1 MGKCCSKP
9 HQEEEP
15 KEETQEVL
23 LQEDPGGTMTGGT
36 VIVRTP
42 GRWGVTAT
50 TTNTSPSLKRT
61 IITTGPPT
69 GAGASVTK
77 TFHFSNNGTARES
90 ITFRTE
96 GGFAERIVTTGKSNQ
111 QGVAK
116 GRPPNSKGKRAV
128 SSGTAATNQG
138 NKQAFFNIAPSVNTS
153 RMGKTSVETTT
164 RTYSK
169 DGKRYEETVVVET
182 KEDERGNVTKTT
194 KTTTRTLDPYDTKEL
209 SSALEGSKKSRGGRK
224 TSSSSSSDSSPERK
238 TKSKEKKSGQASGDS
253 LLSKLRLK
261 KSDKS
266 DDDSSDDEDF
276 AETVHKAVNECRK
289 KHGVNK
295 LKLNKDMNKY
305 AKEWAKKLA
314 ADGQMSHRPDNKYGE
329 NVFCLSSNSKTF
341 KVKGDE
347 VVDKWYS
354 EIKDHKFGE
363 EPKGTILKSGHFS
376 QLVWKDTKQMGVGK
390 ARSAAGTK
398 VFVVANFD
406 PQGNWMGQFADQ
418 VPPVGG
424 FAKASGGKS
433 SIFKA
438 KSHKSSSS
446 SSSDSSSDEDDFVA
460 DCLKAHNNYRKKHG
474 VPLLKISKDLNKVAK
489 DWADTIAR
497 KDVMQHRPNGQYGEN
512 IYCAWS
518 SNPAHQIK
526 GSEAVDSWYSEIK
539 DFRFGREPADL
550 RAGHFTQV
558 VWRDSKELG
567 VGIARS
573 RSGKIYVVAN
583 YNPAGNMVGSFS
595 TKVPNLK

>member
-9 HQEEEP
+9 NQEVET

-50 TTNTSPSLKRT
+50 TTNTSPSFKRT
-61 IITTGPPT
+61 IITSGPALRPGT
-69 GAGASVTK
+69 GATVTK
-77 TFHFSNNGTARES
+77 TFHFSNNGTAKES
-90 ITFRTE
+90 ISFRTE
-96 GGFAERIVTTGKSNQ
+96 GGFEERIVTTGKSSQ
-111 QGVAK
+111 QGVK
-116 GRPPNSKGKRAV
+116 GRPNAKGKRVV
-128 SSGTAATNQG
+128 SSGTAVINDG
-138 NKQAFFNIAPSVNTS
+138 NKQAFFNIAPSVNTA

-164 RTYSK
+164 RTYTK

-182 KEDERGNVTKTT
+182 KEDEDGNVTKTT
-194 KTTTRTLDPYDTKEL
+194 KTTTRTLDPYSTGEL
-209 SSALEGSKKSRGGRK
+209 SSALEGSKTSRGGRK
-224 TSSSSSSDSSPERK
+224 SSSSSSDSSPERTKTK
-238 TKSKEKKSGQASGDS
+238 TKSGKASGDS

-261 KSDKS
+261 KGDKS

-276 AETVHKAVNECRK
+276 VETVHKAVNEYRK

-295 LKLNKDMNKY
+295 LKLNKEMNKY

-314 ADGQMSHRPDNKYGE
+314 KDEKMSHRPDNKYGE

-363 EPKGTILKSGHFS
+363 EPTGTILKSGHFS

-433 SIFKA
+433 SVFKA
-438 KSHKSSSS
+438 KSRKSSS
-446 SSSDSSSDEDDFVA
+446 SSSDSSSEEDDFVA
-460 DCLKAHNNYRKKHG
+460 DCLKAHNDYRKKHG

-497 KDVMQHRPNGQYGEN
+497 KDVMQHRPNNQYGEN

-518 SNPAHQIK
+518 SNPAHKIK

-567 VGIARS
+567 VGTARS
-573 RSGKIYVVAN
+573 RGGKIYVVAN
-583 YNPAGNMVGSFS
+583 YNPPGNMVGSFS
-595 TKVPNLK
+595 TKVPSPK

>member
-1 MGKCCSKP
+1 MRSTLSPHVDHEYTTQCHCTCHKPPLLPPDFALGGNGSPQVPWSRHNSPRTKGSATVTWENDGSGTTKVWWSRHTKGK
-9 HQEEEP
+9 
-15 KEETQEVL
+15 
-23 LQEDPGGTMTGGT
+23 TGGAWKKPET
-36 VIVRTP
+36 V
-42 GRWGVTAT
+42 
-50 TTNTSPSLKRT
+50 K
-61 IITTGPPT
+61 
-69 GAGASVTK
+69 
-77 TFHFSNNGTARES
+77 
-90 ITFRTE
+90 
-96 GGFAERIVTTGKSNQ
+96 
-111 QGVAK
+111 
-116 GRPPNSKGKRAV
+116 
-128 SSGTAATNQG
+128 
-138 NKQAFFNIAPSVNTS
+138 

-164 RTYSK
+164 RTYTK

-182 KEDERGNVTKTT
+182 KEDEDGNVTKTT
-194 KTTTRTLDPYDTKEL
+194 KTTTRTLDPYSTGEL
-209 SSALEGSKKSRGGRK
+209 SSALEGSKTSRGGRK
-224 TSSSSSSDSSPERK
+224 SSSSSSDSSPERTKTK
-238 TKSKEKKSGQASGDS
+238 TKSGKASGDS

-261 KSDKS
+261 KGDKS

-276 AETVHKAVNECRK
+276 VETVHKAVNEYRK

-295 LKLNKDMNKY
+295 LKLNKEMNKY

-314 ADGQMSHRPDNKYGE
+314 KDEKMSHRPDNKYGE

-363 EPKGTILKSGHFS
+363 EPTGTILKSGHFS

-433 SIFKA
+433 SVFKA
-438 KSHKSSSS
+438 KSRKSSS
-446 SSSDSSSDEDDFVA
+446 SSSDSSSEEDDFVA
-460 DCLKAHNNYRKKHG
+460 DCLKAHNDYRKKHG

-497 KDVMQHRPNGQYGEN
+497 KDVMQHRPNNQYGEN

-518 SNPAHQIK
+518 SNPAHKIK

-567 VGIARS
+567 VGTARS
-573 RSGKIYVVAN
+573 RGGKIYVVAN
-583 YNPAGNMVGSFS
+583 YNPPGNMVGSFS
-595 TKVPNLK
+595 TKVPSPK